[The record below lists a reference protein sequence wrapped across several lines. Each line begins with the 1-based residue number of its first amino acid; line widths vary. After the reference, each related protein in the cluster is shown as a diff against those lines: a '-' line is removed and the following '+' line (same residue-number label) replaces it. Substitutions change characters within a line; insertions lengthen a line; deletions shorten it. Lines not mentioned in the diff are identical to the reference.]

1 MRKIPFGK
9 PILGR
14 EEEQAVIEVMRS
26 GVMAHG
32 PKIKAFEQGFCDFT
46 GSKHSIGVSSCTAGM
61 HLYYFHLGLGPG
73 DEVIVPAMT
82 HTATAHA
89 VSLTGA
95 KPVFV
100 DAELITGNMDLDQ
113 LEGAITPN
121 TRAIAIVHYLGQP
134 IDMYKVMEIAK
145 KHDLKVVEDCALAIG
160 TYLDGQH
167 AGMFGDVGV
176 YSFYPVKHITT
187 AEGGIIM
194 AQDDELAHQLT
205 IKRAF
210 GMDKHVGE
218 RKTPGVYDIQGLGFN
233 YRMNEIQAAIG
244 VEQLKRAKGFL
255 EQRRSNFHYLKKALK
270 DIQGIQV
277 IGDEEQNG
285 KTASHYCLVTRFAP
299 EIAQHRESIIPA
311 LNQLGIGTSIYYPK
325 PVPMMSYYQIKYG
338 YQAEQFPGASS
349 IANDSIAL
357 PVGPHLEQQDL
368 DYIIENV
375 TKVIQS
381 YT

>member
-1 MRKIPFGK
+1 MKKIPFGK

-14 EEEQAVIEVMRS
+14 EEEEAVIEVMRS
-26 GVMAHG
+26 GIMAHG
-32 PKIKAFEQGFCDFT
+32 PKIKAFEAAFAEFT
-46 GSKHSIGVSSCTAGM
+46 GSKHTIGVSSCTAGM

-89 VSLTGA
+89 VELTGA

-100 DAELITGNMDLDQ
+100 DAELTTGNIDLQQ
-113 LEGAITPN
+113 LEAAITPK
-121 TRAIAIVHYLGQP
+121 TKAIAIVHYLGQP
-134 IDMYKVMEIAK
+134 IDMNKVMDIARQ
-145 KHDLKVVEDCALAIG
+145 HGLKVVEDCALAIG
-160 TYLDGQH
+160 TRLGDRH

-194 AQDDELAHQLT
+194 AQDDELAHQLS

-218 RKTPGVYDIQGLGFN
+218 RKIPGVYDIQGLGFN
-233 YRMNEIQAAIG
+233 YRMNELQAAIG
-244 VEQLKRAKGFL
+244 VEQIKRAKGFL
-255 EQRRSNFHYLKKALK
+255 EKRRFHFHQFKQALKKI
-270 DIQGIQV
+270 DGIQV
-277 IGDEEQNG
+277 IGDEEQPG
-285 KTASHYCLVTRFAP
+285 YKASHYCLVTRFSGPIAKHRD
-299 EIAQHRESIIPA
+299 EIISA

-325 PVPMMSYYQIKYG
+325 PVPMMSYYKSKYE
-338 YQAEQFPGASS
+338 YKAEQFPNALS

-357 PVGPHLEQQDL
+357 PVGPHLVDEDL
-368 DYIIENV
+368 EYIIENV
-375 TKVIQS
+375 TKTVQKYS
-381 YT
+381 

>member
-14 EEEQAVIEVMRS
+14 EEEEAVIEVMRS

-89 VSLTGA
+89 VELTGA

-100 DAELITGNMDLDQ
+100 DAELTTGNMDLDQ
-113 LEGAITPN
+113 LESAITAN

-134 IDMYKVMEIAK
+134 VNMHRVLEIAR

-187 AEGGIIM
+187 AEGGIMM
-194 AQDDELAHQLT
+194 AQNDELAHQLS

-255 EQRRSNFHYLKKALK
+255 ELRRSNFHYLKKALK
-270 DIQGIQV
+270 EIQGIQV
-277 IGDEEQNG
+277 IGDEEQPG
-285 KTASHYCLVTRFAP
+285 YTASHYCLVTRFVP
-299 EIAQHRESIIPA
+299 EIAKHREAIIPA
-311 LNQLGIGTSIYYPK
+311 LNQAGIGTSIYYPQ
-325 PVPMMSYYQIKYG
+325 PVPMMSYYQKKYG
-338 YQAEQFPGASS
+338 YQQEQFPNAAS
-349 IANDSIAL
+349 IAYDSIAL
-357 PVGPHLEQQDL
+357 PVGPHLSQEDL

-375 TKVIQS
+375 TTVIQQ